1 MNPEIIS
8 ILQAIGFTSSALQK
22 LTSSELPWRINISWS
37 SCDHDHWNIRRN
49 KLKENDIHL
58 NASIEANSWKIV
70 LEAKHNLYRLEWRP
84 SGIDVTSNLPKYSR
98 MTRWPTLDIFLQ
110 LPDLVLQLEQ
120 MPEFKQKNQ
129 VFSRQVKLD
138 SYFLDFETDL
148 DQEIFKSW
156 SASTLNKLLLP
167 VKRTDSEDDDE
178 FSDDYDYPEATTEP
192 GYPFADTNLKL
203 AVMDSLISDK
213 LLDLGKRDQ
222 FYQFIYQQN
231 TKTKKDKSAF
241 FKTAYDYLSCYPLTD
256 EQLKNVHDV
265 YLDGSSD
272 IYFYMDKYYD
282 GETDKFWIKSLE
294 TIEGCQEITE
304 FSDCEFAV
312 ENLDLSPLAK
322 LTKLEK
328 ISLSGSSYSN
338 TQILLSIPS
347 LTLVECYGTALDK
360 EIIDALLAKGIPVK
374 TYS

>member
-1 MNPEIIS
+1 MNSEIIS
-8 ILQAIGFTSSALQK
+8 ILQAIGFSGSALQK
-22 LTSSELPWRINISWS
+22 LTHSELPWRINTSWS
-37 SCDHDHWNIRRN
+37 SCDHDNWSIRRN
-49 KLKENDIHL
+49 KLKENDIRLH
-58 NASIEANSWKIV
+58 APIEANSWKVV
-70 LEAKHNLYRLEWRP
+70 LEVKNNLYRLEWWP
-84 SGIDVTSNLPKYSR
+84 SGFGVTSNLPKYSR
-98 MTRWPTLDIFLQ
+98 MTRWPTLDNFLQ
-110 LPDLVLQLEQ
+110 LPDLILQLEQ

-129 VFSRQVKLD
+129 VFSKQVKLD

-148 DQEIFKSW
+148 DQQIFKSW
-156 SASTLNKLLLP
+156 SGSTLNKLLLP

-178 FSDDYDYPEATTEP
+178 FSDDHDYPKATTEP
-192 GYPFADTNLKL
+192 GYPFTDANLKM

-231 TKTKKDKSAF
+231 PKTKNDHSAF
-241 FKTAYDYLSCYPLTD
+241 FKAAYDYLSCYPLTT
-256 EQLKNVHDV
+256 EQLENVHEV

-272 IYFYMDKYYD
+272 IYFYIDKFYD
-282 GETDKFWIKSLE
+282 GETQEFYIKSLE
-294 TIEGCQEITE
+294 GIEGCQEITE

-312 ENLDLSPLAK
+312 ENLDLLPLAK

-347 LTLVECYGTALDK
+347 LTFVETYGTALDR
-360 EIIDALLAKGIPVK
+360 EIIEALQCKGIQLK
-374 TYS
+374 AYS